1 MDTTRDDFFKSAK
14 IYYLYDEVTGKL
26 IGSTVEYDETV
37 PTNGTT
43 IEPFKIVNGLKVLM
57 QNPTFDKANQKWIE
71 HPDSVKPSATQQV
84 LMQQAQQIT
93 VLQTM
98 VMQQSQSSAKLQA
111 TNEQQETQ
119 IKQLQQMFMTAN
131 QQQAVEKSKEVTA
144 Q

>member
-1 MDTTRDDFFKSAK
+1 MKVIYRVSELGIREVSVPDDYALQAGELLAQPIIVHNPS
-14 IYYLYDEVTGKL
+14 LTEKL
-26 IGSTVEYDETV
+26 
-37 PTNGTT
+37 
-43 IEPFKIVNGLKVLM
+43 
-57 QNPTFDKANQKWIE
+57 
-71 HPDSVKPSATQQV
+71 

-98 VMQQSQSSAKLQA
+98 VMQQNQTNAKLQA
-111 TNEQQETQ
+111 TNAQQATQ

>member
-1 MDTTRDDFFKSAK
+1 MK
-14 IYYLYDEVTGKL
+14 
-26 IGSTVEYDETV
+26 
-37 PTNGTT
+37 
-43 IEPFKIVNGLKVLM
+43 
-57 QNPTFDKANQKWIE
+57 
-71 HPDSVKPSATQQV
+71 
-84 LMQQAQQIT
+84 QAQQIT